1 MRVPALLRENVGF
14 RRFWCSQ
21 TASLAGDQVS
31 LVALLPS
38 PVPRLRALPGSG
50 PAAQRAIP

>member
-1 MRVPALLRENVGF
+1 VRVPALLREDVGF

-31 LVALLPS
+31 FI
-38 PVPRLRALPGSG
+38 ALPLVGVLVLHAG
-50 PAAQRAIP
+50 PGGRAC